1 MKFEI
6 IKDRRE
12 LDIPEQPII
21 TYQLVG
27 DFGEDRTK
35 TLLDCESLTEIYVA
49 IDEIRVGEL
58 DRPLLDLTK
67 EELPNLKGVSI
78 EVTLTSS
85 SDNFRIYTNGGES
98 EAYAELVA
106 FKVVED

>member
-1 MKFEI
+1 MKFET

-27 DFGEDRTK
+27 DFGEDGTK
-35 TLLDCESLTEIYVA
+35 TLLDCGSLTEIYVA

-67 EELPNLKGVSI
+67 ELKGVSI

-85 SDNFRIYTNGGES
+85 SDNFRIYNNGSES

>member
-27 DFGEDRTK
+27 DFGEDGTK
-35 TLLDCESLTEIYVA
+35 TLSESSVLDEIYKIV
-49 IDEIRVGEL
+49 EEL
-58 DRPLLDLTK
+58 NKGNLDHPLLELTT
-67 EELPNLKGVSI
+67 EELQDLKGISI
-78 EVTLTSS
+78 EVVLTSETS
-85 SDNFRIYTNGGES
+85 NFSIISYDYETS
-98 EAYAELVA
+98 AHAELVA
-106 FKVVED
+106 WNIAE